1 MFQTKKR
8 MSLSEY
14 LSSTNKPEDCFLEDK
29 DYIIFRNQP
38 NGLRIVID
46 KNAYYASKSATAK
59 QPHSHLLPPEELRFF
74 DMMTVRYRLPYI
86 PVDSDIRIMF
96 GQYYV
101 TPEGPCFYLTEPKM
115 ATHAMI
121 LNFPKY
127 PDYYRMGTLTNP
139 KYDSQGYS
147 DDDCQI
153 IVLDSIFE
161 WISRIIYISTP
172 LAWEIDSYLKKCQL
186 SFFKQ
191 LDDFYCA

>member
-1 MFQTKKR
+1 MFQEKKR
-8 MSLSEY
+8 MSLKEY
-14 LSSTNKPEDCFLEDK
+14 LSGTNKPEDCFLEDK
-29 DYIIFRNQP
+29 DYIIFRSQP

-46 KNAYYASKSATAK
+46 KNAYYASKSATAE

-74 DMMTVRYRLPYI
+74 DMMTVKYRLPRI
-86 PVDSDIRIMF
+86 PANSDIRIMF

-101 TPEGPCFYLTEPKM
+101 TPEGPCFYLTEPRT

-121 LNFPKY
+121 LNFPKF
-127 PDYYRMGTLTNP
+127 PDYYRMGTLANP
-139 KYDSQGYS
+139 KYDSQEYS
-147 DDDCQI
+147 DDDCQV

-161 WISRIIYISTP
+161 WVSKIIYISTP
-172 LAWEIDSYLKKCQL
+172 LDWEKDNYLKKCQL